1 MEGHFTWFKDIPA
14 RIHSNTAHFADTE
27 KLFLAVLVSLV
38 LLLAAKKATR
48 LLRTEDDIEM
58 SIVPGGGGFLYRF
71 FDILV
76 ENFTKYHDS
85 ILGKENRH
93 YIPFTGSVFVFL
105 LFSNLLGLIPG
116 FAAITTSV
124 WVNVGIALV
133 VFFCFNWYGIRAHGA
148 MGYFKHF
155 MGPVWW
161 LAPFIFCLEIASTL
175 MRILTLNL
183 RLYWNITAD
192 HIVLDTSIQL
202 TKVIVPIIFYG
213 LGTFVCFMQAFVFA
227 TLTMV
232 YILLAT
238 QHEGEQH

>member
-1 MEGHFTWFKDIPA
+1 MEGHFTWF
-14 RIHSNTAHFADTE
+14 HSLPEKLHGYTNHYGDTE
-27 KLFLAVLVSLV
+27 KLFLAIVLSLII
-38 LLLAAKKATR
+38 LWAGKIATR
-48 LLRTEDDIEM
+48 GLKREEDLETK
-58 SIVPGGGGFLYRF
+58 IVPGGEGGLYNF
-71 FDILV
+71 FDIV
-76 ENFTKYHDS
+76 IETFVKYHDS
-85 ILGKENRH
+85 ILGKENRR
-93 YIPFTGSVFVFL
+93 YIPLVGSVFLFL
-105 LFSNLLGLIPG
+105 LFANLLGLVPG

-124 WVNVGIALV
+124 WINVALAIV
-133 VFFCFNWYGIRAHGA
+133 VFFCFNWYGIQAHGA

-155 MGPVWW
+155 LGPVWW
-161 LAPFIFCLEIASTL
+161 LAPFMFCVEIASTL

-202 TKVIVPIIFYG
+202 TKVIVPVAFYA

-238 QHEGEQH
+238 QHEEGHH